1 MSTPVAQFSLLKPV
15 HKKKFPLHH
24 AVYNSKITDVKK
36 LLKACPIL
44 VESVFL
50 DITPLFFAI
59 EKGSMSMENGLSWH
73 FVLIS
78 HGLHPKW

>member
-59 EKGSMSMENGLSWH
+59 EKGSMSMK
-73 FVLIS
+73 
-78 HGLHPKW
+78 KWS